1 MIDFFKNT
9 PCLYFLESNLLKEL
23 IQRSYFTI
31 GMFKLRTFV
40 CITNFYQFIRSLG
53 LSAQFLH
60 PSLLWNWKW
69 ICLNY
74 WAFNLPHFVSCLRSL
89 FIFRQLHMLA
99 WWEPPQS
106 SKQPWAASL
115 PFPARVS
122 AASCPHSVTASPSP
136 HLVIKPR
143 LYTVGVQVSICL
155 HNHCQQ
161 LSIIN
166 CQGCFKAMWSS
177 FSWHGDQVFLYLKK
191 KKTSALADRG
201 TSHLSC
207 I

>member
-1 MIDFFKNT
+1 MS
-9 PCLYFLESNLLKEL
+9 PVWEACLFSG
-23 IQRSYFTI
+23 S
-31 GMFKLRTFV
+31 
-40 CITNFYQFIRSLG
+40 CICWRD
-53 LSAQFLH
+53 
-60 PSLLWNWKW
+60 
-69 ICLNY
+69 
-74 WAFNLPHFVSCLRSL
+74 
-89 FIFRQLHMLA
+89 

-106 SKQPWAASL
+106 SKQPWATSL

-143 LYTVGVQVSICL
+143 LYTLGVQVSICL

-166 CQGCFKAMWSS
+166 CQGCFKAMQRS

-191 KKTSALADRG
+191 KKNKNNNNNNKKTLCLNWPG
-201 TSHLSC
+201 NFKFKFYLIVSHITIILKIRSDHPQSYPTPC
-207 I
+207 RYSRLIYEKTCHYR